1 MPEDGDEEGYERTAN
16 VLEAMGFRKVAEE
29 GDRVRFEVGDGGP
42 GTRADIVC
50 ASEVF
55 YGRVATGTVHHV
67 AWRVA
72 NDESQKS
79 WRQHLVDHDLDVT
92 PVLDRCYF
100 RSIYFREPGGVLF
113 ELATDPPGFAIDE
126 PIETLGETLKLP
138 PWLERHRGQIE
149 HTLPAIQLHSRKQVQ
164 DARSAS

>member
-1 MPEDGDEEGYERTAN
+1 MMKTTQTQTQEETTH
-16 VLEAMGFRKVAEE
+16 F
-29 GDRVRFEVGDGGP
+29 DRVSDLGSNAVTEISTELR
-42 GTRADIVC
+42 
-50 ASEVF
+50 
-55 YGRVATGTVHHV
+55 GRVATGTVHHV

-138 PWLERHRGQIE
+138 PWLEQHRGQIE